1 MWIMRKLLASLAI
14 VGGLALSTVS
24 PALADSYYYHHHR
37 YDQHWHHY
45 HHHHGVT
52 VIYHR

>member
-1 MWIMRKLLASLAI
+1 MRKLFATLAI
-14 VGGLALSTVS
+14 MGGLALTTVS

-37 YDQHWHHY
+37 YYHHY
-45 HHHHGVT
+45 HHHHGHVT